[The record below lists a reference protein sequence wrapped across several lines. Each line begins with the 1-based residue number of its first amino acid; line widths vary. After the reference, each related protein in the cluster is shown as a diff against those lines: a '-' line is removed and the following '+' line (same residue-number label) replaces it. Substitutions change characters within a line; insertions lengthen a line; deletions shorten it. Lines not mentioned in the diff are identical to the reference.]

1 MLFYPD
7 LRLHF
12 ENSFSHIDDLLEC
25 KLCWIRWVSSDHAGM
40 NNISCEISIFYVSR
54 KQKKKEREN
63 WKTTKLLFKTCIKTI
78 FMCKKIKEN
87 VFWTGSREDR
97 SQRERRSTRFALVK
111 ACFLKM
117 CSKISKKIW
126 SGTTELRSEIFKRK
140 KICGL
145 FCALAILQS

>member
-1 MLFYPD
+1 MLWLEKIPRAISYCSRSELDCYPRAVWSKNQPW
-7 LRLHF
+7 L
-12 ENSFSHIDDLLEC
+12 
-25 KLCWIRWVSSDHAGM
+25 VGP
-40 NNISCEISIFYVSR
+40 
-54 KQKKKEREN
+54 QKKKEREREN
-63 WKTTKLLFKTCIKTI
+63 WRTTKLLFKTCIKTI
-78 FMCKKIKEN
+78 FTCKKIKEN
-87 VFWTGSREDR
+87 FFWTGSREDR

-140 KICGL
+140 KNCGL